1 MAMGR
6 PNRGKDFEEE
16 IRNCFEVIPAV
27 SIDRLP
33 DPMSGY
39 SGVRNIC
46 DFHVFHAPNE
56 FYIECK
62 CLYGNTLNY
71 KSAIRPNQWDGME
84 EKSKIPHC
92 IAGVVVWFIDYDITT
107 FLNVTDL
114 IEHRKNHK
122 SLNIK
127 DITGNEFV
135 PHFLVDGIKKR
146 VMFKYIGEDFL
157 RKLQK
162 LSNDVWGEFKYEN

>member
-1 MAMGR
+1 MSMSK
-6 PNRGKDFEEE
+6 PNRGKDFEEAIRSCVE
-16 IRNCFEVIPAV
+16 IIPTV

-46 DFHVFHAPNE
+46 DFHVFQAPDD

-71 KSAIRPNQWDGME
+71 KSAIRPNQWDGMT
-84 EKSKIPHC
+84 EKSKIKRC
-92 IAGVVVWFIDYDITT
+92 IAGVIVWFIDYDITT
-107 FLNVTDL
+107 FVNITDL
-114 IEHRKNHK
+114 NAHKSAGNK

-127 DITGNEFV
+127 DITGDNAV
-135 PHFLVDGIKKR
+135 KHFLVDGVRKR
-146 VMFKYIGEDFL
+146 VMFKYLGDSL
-157 RKLQK
+157 LYQLHK
-162 LSNDVWGEFKYEN
+162 LSNEVWGEYKP